1 MSLMHIYLVL
11 LSVFMICSSI
21 QSTLVSAGA
30 GLSEVSTRGLA
41 SERLCGEMPGHVKSG
56 SNYVKNSSNS
66 RFVSVSVSKEGIRDA
81 LYPVMHDWEQ
91 YHLQRKRYQRWL
103 PVLVCLMR
111 DSGILA
117 DELIVR
123 DLDEDDEDRATCQ
136 YFAQQPVAEED
147 MLDQA
152 SSVWS
157 RQHCDGSLH
166 QSVLG
171 IVARH
176 KFDDLVEVG
185 VAIDELHDVVAG
197 MCSVVTVPEYHAL
210 LAQLKELKGSP
221 LSASRACMSK
231 VSAALALLPHESA
244 SAIRAQFPFYLR
256 PLL

>member
-1 MSLMHIYLVL
+1 MSLMRIYLVL
-11 LSVFMICSSI
+11 LSVFMSYFSI
-21 QSTLVSAGA
+21 QSAPVSAGA

-41 SERLCGEMPGHVKSG
+41 HERLCGEMPGHVKSG
-56 SNYVKNSSNS
+56 SNYANNNLSS
-66 RFVSVSVSKEGIRDA
+66 RFVSVSVSKDGIRDA

-91 YHLQRKRYQRWL
+91 YQLQRKRYQRWL
-103 PVLVCLMR
+103 PVLACLMR
-111 DSGILA
+111 DFGISD

-123 DLDEDDEDRATCQ
+123 DLGEDDEDRAICQ

-147 MLDQA
+147 VVDHVPSA
-152 SSVWS
+152 WS

-221 LSASRACMSK
+221 LSANRACMSK